1 MLRVKFVLVCEGPSD
16 RGLVRHLEAL
26 CVRAGASE
34 AIGDAPDLGLLG
46 VPTGN
51 TAAQQ
56 VRAVVDRMADVNL
69 VFVHRDA
76 DAATAA
82 RVRRQLEE
90 ELHAARGL
98 PGHVLVVPVQEL
110 EAWLLV
116 DPQAIREVAG
126 NPRGT
131 VDLNLPGLRRIE
143 ATARPKERLRAALML
158 ASEAGGRALA
168 RLKRESSEIHR
179 ILLERLDIDGPVTRL
194 RSWRALVEDIES
206 AVGQLGRQSV
216 SQALPTTLPAARRLR
231 TRRAP
236 S

>member
-82 RVRRQLEE
+82 
-90 ELHAARGL
+90 
-98 PGHVLVVPVQEL
+98 
-110 EAWLLV
+110 
-116 DPQAIREVAG
+116 
-126 NPRGT
+126 
-131 VDLNLPGLRRIE
+131 
-143 ATARPKERLRAALML
+143 
-158 ASEAGGRALA
+158 
-168 RLKRESSEIHR
+168 
-179 ILLERLDIDGPVTRL
+179 
-194 RSWRALVEDIES
+194 
-206 AVGQLGRQSV
+206 
-216 SQALPTTLPAARRLR
+216 ARRVVG
-231 TRRAP
+231 P
-236 S
+236 WPD